1 MVTLS
6 RGRHA
11 AILDAAAKD
20 GLLANKT
27 GRITGRVSPA
37 LVDRAKKATGIEA
50 DTALIE
56 YALANLAVDDHF
68 GEALVKARG
77 TVDPALTLDF

>member
-6 RGRHA
+6 RARHD
-11 AILDAAAKD
+11 AILDAAARD

-37 LVDRAKKATGIEA
+37 LIDKAKKATGIEA

-56 YALANLAVDDHF
+56 YALATLAVDDRF
-68 GEALVKARG
+68 GTALIKARG
-77 TVDPALTLDF
+77 TVDPALKLGF

>member
-6 RGRHA
+6 RTRHD

-20 GLLANKT
+20 GLLTNKT

-37 LVDRAKKATGIEA
+37 LVDRAKRATGIEA

-56 YALANLAVDDHF
+56 YALANLAVDDAF
-68 GEALVKARG
+68 GSALIKARG
-77 TVDPALTLDF
+77 TVDPALKLGF